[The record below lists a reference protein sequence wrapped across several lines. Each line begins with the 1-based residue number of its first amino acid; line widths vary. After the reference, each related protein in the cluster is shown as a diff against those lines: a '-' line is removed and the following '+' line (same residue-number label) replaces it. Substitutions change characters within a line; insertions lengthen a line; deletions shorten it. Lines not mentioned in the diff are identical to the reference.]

1 MARIKKDTT
10 VSKEVKIDKTPVKV
24 EKELNKEELLEYHLG
39 RLPWNSLSK
48 QEVRAIFQSLFR

>member
-10 VSKEVKIDKTPVKV
+10 VSKEIKTDKKPVKAA
-24 EKELNKEELLEYHLG
+24 KEPTKEELLEYHLG

-48 QEVRAIFQSLFR
+48 QEVRAIFQTLFR